1 MGIAAVSGVA
11 VGVFLIAVLI
21 GQELL
26 QAGLWTA
33 VLGALAGVVA
43 AVAAVWALVP
53 RRSAMLLPPELT
65 VPEWVIGRPVELD
78 AVVKALTRS
87 GARTVGITTGLYGAG
102 GFGKTTL
109 AHMVCA
115 DRRVRQRFKGAGISS
130 DSWPGHARGYG
141 DCSEGQ

>member
-1 MGIAAVSGVA
+1 MGRSGKTGISIAVVAGVA

-21 GQELL
+21 GQGLAR
-26 QAGLWTA
+26 AGLWAA

-53 RRSAMLLPPELT
+53 RRSKMLLPPELK
-65 VPEWVIGRPVELD
+65 VPEWVIDRPAELD
-78 AVVKALTRS
+78 AVVKALVGS

-115 DRRVRQRFKGAGISS
+115 DRRVRERVQGGGSCVVV
-130 DSWPGHARGYG
+130 GRG
-141 DCSEGQ
+141 